1 MRRDKIRFFVFDL
14 LSFDIL
20 RIYLQKLVLYV
31 LFIILTMIKG
41 LKKWVVIRLFWGGN
55 TFDLDFYICF
65 GIMVSQSD
73 LTFVR

>member
-41 LKKWVVIRLFWGGN
+41 LKKWVVIRLFWGGE
-55 TFDLDFYICF
+55 TL
-65 GIMVSQSD
+65 
-73 LTFVR
+73 LTWIFIYVLESWFHKVI

>member
-41 LKKWVVIRLFWGGN
+41 LKKWVVIRLFWGEN